1 MKERDKLVTT
11 SIGKFLMKNGII
23 FICTIIT
30 VIVLCKII
38 LRLNSLILIGS
49 IFTLIFVWLIIFS
62 YSETKYILNLRN
74 IINKDKLTGFYTFNY
89 FNDKLKDILK
99 DTAYKNKTLSVMLID
114 INHFKRYNDTN
125 GELSGNLVLKDL
137 SEVLSSFENKGDLFA
152 RYNEDGF
159 AIIFKDKNRGET
171 YKICENIK
179 EKFREKN
186 IETKKFTL
194 SIGIVEFPKEA
205 KDYLEV
211 IKSCDDSLNKDRI
224 LNKIYT
230 ESYNDVLKNITDE
243 DKELMSSIKTLISV
257 INGKD
262 KYTYG
267 HVKRVVNYANLIA
280 KELKLNKEDKKHLV
294 YGAYIHDVGKI
305 SVCKSVLIK
314 KMPLSNLEWEE
325 IKAHPKYGYEIIDK
339 IDCLK
344 SMTDMVLYHHERY
357 DGYGYPKG
365 LKGKEIPYLVRILT
379 VIDSFD
385 AMTSYRPYNNKK
397 SYAEGLDELKKC
409 SGTQFDPKVV
419 EIFSKIITNEFLICE
434 NKLT

>member
-1 MKERDKLVTT
+1 MDKLVTT
-11 SIGKFLMKNGII
+11 SIGKLLMRNGII
-23 FICTIIT
+23 FICTMVT

-38 LRLNSLILIGS
+38 FKLDYLILITS
-49 IFTLIFVWLIIFS
+49 ILTLIFVWFIIFS
-62 YSETKYILNLRN
+62 YSETRYILNLKN
-74 IINKDKLTGFYTFNY
+74 IINKDKLTGFYTYNY
-89 FNDKLKDILK
+89 FNDKLKNTLK
-99 DTAYKNKTLSVMLID
+99 DTASKNKTISVMLIG

-125 GELSGNLVLKDL
+125 GEVSGNLILKDL

-159 AIIFKDKNRGET
+159 AIIFKDKNRGEVH
-171 YKICENIK
+171 KICEDIK
-179 EKFREKN
+179 ERFKEKN
-186 IETKKFTL
+186 IETKKLTL

-211 IKSCDDSLNKDRI
+211 IKSCDDNLNKDRM
-224 LNKIYT
+224 LNKTYT
-230 ESYNDVLKNITDE
+230 ESYSDVLKNITDE
-243 DKELMSSIKTLISV
+243 DKELLSSIKTLISV

-280 KELKLNKEDKKHLV
+280 KELKLSKEDKKHLI

-305 SVCKSVLIK
+305 SVCKSILIK
-314 KMPLSNLEWEE
+314 KMPLNNLEWQE
-325 IKAHPKYGYEIIDK
+325 IKDHTKYGCEIIDK

-344 SMTDMVLYHHERY
+344 GMVDMVLYHHERY
-357 DGYGYPKG
+357 DGQGYPEG

-397 SYAEGLDELKKC
+397 TYAEGLEELKKC

-419 EIFSKIITNEFLICE
+419 EIFSKIITNEFL
-434 NKLT
+434 N

>member
-1 MKERDKLVTT
+1 MDKLVTT
-11 SIGKFLMKNGII
+11 SIGKLLMRNGII
-23 FICTIIT
+23 FICTMVT

-38 LRLNSLILIGS
+38 FKLDYLILITS
-49 IFTLIFVWLIIFS
+49 ILTLIFVWFIIFS
-62 YSETKYILNLRN
+62 YSETRYILNLKN
-74 IINKDKLTGFYTFNY
+74 IINKDKLTGFYTYNY
-89 FNDKLKDILK
+89 FNDKLKNTLK
-99 DTAYKNKTLSVMLID
+99 DTASKNKTIRVMLIG

-125 GELSGNLVLKDL
+125 GEVSGNLILKDL

-159 AIIFKDKNRGET
+159 AIIFKDKNRGEVH
-171 YKICENIK
+171 KICEDIK
-179 EKFREKN
+179 ERFKEKN
-186 IETKKFTL
+186 IETKKLTL

-211 IKSCDDSLNKDRI
+211 IKSCDDNLNKDRM
-224 LNKIYT
+224 LNKTYT
-230 ESYNDVLKNITDE
+230 ESYSDVLKNITDE
-243 DKELMSSIKTLISV
+243 DKELLSSIKTLISV

-280 KELKLNKEDKKHLV
+280 KELKLSKEDKKHLI

-305 SVCKSVLIK
+305 SVCKSILIK
-314 KMPLSNLEWEE
+314 KMPLNNLEWQE
-325 IKAHPKYGYEIIDK
+325 IKDHTKYGCEIIDK

-344 SMTDMVLYHHERY
+344 GMVDMVLYHHERY
-357 DGYGYPKG
+357 DGQGYPEG

-397 SYAEGLDELKKC
+397 TYAEGLEELKKC

-419 EIFSKIITNEFLICE
+419 EIFSKIITNEFL
-434 NKLT
+434 N

>member
-1 MKERDKLVTT
+1 MDKLVTT
-11 SIGKFLMKNGII
+11 SIGKLLMRNGII
-23 FICTIIT
+23 FICTMVT

-38 LRLNSLILIGS
+38 FKLDYLILITS
-49 IFTLIFVWLIIFS
+49 ILTLIFVWFIIFS
-62 YSETKYILNLRN
+62 YSETRYILNLKN
-74 IINKDKLTGFYTFNY
+74 IINKDKLTGFYTYNY
-89 FNDKLKDILK
+89 FNDKLKNTLK
-99 DTAYKNKTLSVMLID
+99 DTASKNKTISVMLIG
-114 INHFKRYNDTN
+114 INQFKRYNDTN
-125 GELSGNLVLKDL
+125 GEVSGNLILKDL

-159 AIIFKDKNRGET
+159 AIIFKDKNRGEVH
-171 YKICENIK
+171 KICEDIK
-179 EKFREKN
+179 ERFKEKN
-186 IETKKFTL
+186 IETKKLTL

-211 IKSCDDSLNKDRI
+211 IKSCDDNLNKDRM
-224 LNKIYT
+224 LNKTYT
-230 ESYNDVLKNITDE
+230 ESYSDVLKNITDE
-243 DKELMSSIKTLISV
+243 DKELLSSIKTLISV

-280 KELKLNKEDKKHLV
+280 KELKLSKEDKKHLI

-305 SVCKSVLIK
+305 SVCKSILIK
-314 KMPLSNLEWEE
+314 KMPLNNLEWQE
-325 IKAHPKYGYEIIDK
+325 IKDHTKYGCEIIDK

-344 SMTDMVLYHHERY
+344 GMVDMVLYHHERY
-357 DGYGYPKG
+357 DGQGYPEG

-397 SYAEGLDELKKC
+397 TYAEGLEELKKC

-419 EIFSKIITNEFLICE
+419 EIFSKIITNEFL
-434 NKLT
+434 N